1 MQLSQDLGVQR
12 TAMSGIIEM
21 NATIHGLAIANT
33 DLEGNPCTNER
44 RTTFQELVENPCTN
58 VPRTTF
64 QELVENP
71 CTNVPRTT

>member
-1 MQLSQDLGVQR
+1 MRLSQDLGVQR
-12 TAMSGIIEM
+12 TATSGITEM
-21 NATIHGLAIANT
+21 NAIIHDLAIAST
-33 DLEGNPCTNER
+33 DLEENPCTNVP